1 MSLPP
6 SVDSLLSSCAP
17 LCRSRK
23 RDPCRAKELGLAG
36 SHPWPSCLQP
46 APGTCLKAPRLSTYS
61 KPQCPSGQL
70 GWQPCQ
76 PQATFLPMQPDVG
89 AREGHISPSLESKA
103 QIYKNKISTQ
113 RSVTRTVKTQ
123 LSPHGTPWGHW
134 LSLQG
139 WMGLGLVATKG
150 TEVAKRNIILES
162 PPVPPFG
169 TATSVQPSDSSA
181 R

>member
-17 LCRSRK
+17 LCHSRK
-23 RDPCRAKELGLAG
+23 RDLCRAKELGLAG
-36 SHPWPSCLQP
+36 SHPWSSCLQP

-61 KPQCPSGQL
+61 KPVSFRPAGMAAL
-70 GWQPCQ
+70 PAPGHIPAYAARRGCQ
-76 PQATFLPMQPDVG
+76 GGT
-89 AREGHISPSLESKA
+89 HISPSLESKA

-134 LSLQG
+134 ISLQG
-139 WMGLGLVATKG
+139 WVGLGLVATKG
-150 TEVAKRNIILES
+150 TEVAKRNIILDS
-162 PPVPPFG
+162 PAVPPFG